1 MLKKLSLLL
10 YCAAITF
17 CISCKF
23 EDRDDLP
30 SIFQENMEIS
40 EESPET
46 YFLVGPKDYDM
57 WGFRLVKKNKNDEYE
72 NNEDIRISKEIKSKA
87 ISVVNVSSDEKATIY
102 CENGKLKK
110 IVFNF
115 ITVEKTGKGK
125 YTVKLNKK
133 PSTQNIII
141 YDFAFANS
149 DGISPAT
156 IYINKEQIK

>member
-1 MLKKLSLLL
+1 
-10 YCAAITF
+10 
-17 CISCKF
+17 
-23 EDRDDLP
+23 
-30 SIFQENMEIS
+30 MEIS

-102 CENGKLKK
+102 CENGRLKK
-110 IVFNF
+110 IAFNF
-115 ITVEKTGKGK
+115 ITVEKTEKGT
-125 YTVKLNKK
+125 YSVKLNKNT
-133 PSTQNIII
+133 STQKIFV

-149 DGISPAT
+149 HGVSSAK
-156 IYINKEQIK
+156 IYLNKKG

>member
-1 MLKKLSLLL
+1 
-10 YCAAITF
+10 
-17 CISCKF
+17 
-23 EDRDDLP
+23 
-30 SIFQENMEIS
+30 MEIS

-72 NNEDIRISKEIKSKA
+72 NDEDIRISKEIKSKA

-115 ITVEKTGKGK
+115 ITVEKTGNGK
-125 YTVKLNKK
+125 YSVKLNKK
-133 PSTQNIII
+133 PSAQKIFI
-141 YDFAFANS
+141 YAFAFANS

>member
-1 MLKKLSLLL
+1 M
-10 YCAAITF
+10 
-17 CISCKF
+17 SCKF

-30 SIFQENMEIS
+30 SIFQESMEIS

-125 YTVKLNKK
+125 YSVKLNNK
-133 PSTQNIII
+133 PSTQDIII
-141 YDFAFANS
+141 YDFAFASS
-149 DGISPAT
+149 DGISSAA

>member
-1 MLKKLSLLL
+1 M
-10 YCAAITF
+10 
-17 CISCKF
+17 SCKF

-149 DGISPAT
+149 DGVSSAT

>member
-1 MLKKLSLLL
+1 M
-10 YCAAITF
+10 CCVAITF
-17 CISCKF
+17 CMSCKF

-110 IVFNF
+110 IVFNS

-125 YTVKLNKK
+125 YSVKLNNK
-133 PSTQNIII
+133 PSTQDIII
-141 YDFAFANS
+141 YDFAFASS
-149 DGISPAT
+149 DGISSAA